1 MPKARPHLLTL
12 SLLAGT
18 YILAQAIVVP
28 SLSELQVQ
36 FKTDYKTIQYTISG
50 YLLGV
55 AFVNFIAGP
64 LSDRFGRRPIM
75 LLFFSIFLISSLG
88 CYISEDL
95 YSFLF
100 FRLCQSSSA
109 AGLVLSRAIIGDFS
123 SKDETV
129 KMLGLLSIS
138 MGIAPS
144 LAPLAGGVIS
154 DFFGAKGIFLFLSLL
169 GILLLTLIVT
179 DLKETHFQ
187 RSKDIFAQ
195 IKSYPTLL
203 ASLDFWLPTIT
214 FALSFSIFGIFFIG
228 GPYIAVKVF
237 NLSPTTMGIYLAFP
251 SLGYVLGN
259 ILISK
264 IANRVSTKRLMI
276 IGSFVL
282 LLGPLSSLILS
293 HLFFHPLSFFLPIL
307 IMTFGSG
314 IIWPASNAEIVKAVP
329 YLAGSASG
337 LGSAIMTLMSS
348 FAAFLTGFYI
358 ENLNPIDF
366 VCYFLIIVGILSFL
380 SSLLTKSK

>member
-1 MPKARPHLLTL
+1 MPKVRPHLLTL

-138 MGIAPS
+138 MGTAPS

-154 DFFGAKGIFLFLSLL
+154 DFFGAKGIFLFLSIL

>member
-1 MPKARPHLLTL
+1 MFKARPHLLTL

-75 LLFFSIFLISSLG
+75 LLFFSIFFISSLG

-169 GILLLTLIVT
+169 GILLLVLIVT

-276 IGSFVL
+276 VGSFIL

-293 HLFFHPLSFFLPIL
+293 HFFFHPLSFFLPIL

-366 VCYFLIIVGILSFL
+366 VCYFLILVGVLSFL

>member
-1 MPKARPHLLTL
+1 MSKARPHLLTL

-75 LLFFSIFLISSLG
+75 LLFFSIFFISSLG

-169 GILLLTLIVT
+169 GILLLILIVT

-264 IANRVSTKRLMI
+264 IANRVSTKTLMI

-293 HLFFHPLSFFLPIL
+293 HFFFHPLSFFLPIL

-314 IIWPASNAEIVKAVP
+314 IIWPASNAEIVKAIP
-329 YLAGSASG
+329 HLAGSASG

-366 VCYFLIIVGILSFL
+366 VCYFLISVGLLSFL

>member
-1 MPKARPHLLTL
+1 MIKARPHLLTL

-18 YILAQAIVVP
+18 YILVQVIIVP
-28 SLSELQVQ
+28 SLTDLQEQ

-75 LLFFSIFLISSLG
+75 LVFFSIFFASSLG
-88 CYISEDL
+88 CYVSSDL
-95 YSFLF
+95 NSFLF

-129 KMLGLLSIS
+129 KMLGLLSIA

-144 LAPLAGGVIS
+144 LAPLAGGIIN
-154 DFFGAKGIFLFLSLL
+154 DYFGSKGIFLFLTFLSLL
-169 GILLLTLIVT
+169 LLALIMI
-179 DLKETHFQ
+179 DLKETHFHK
-187 RSKDIFAQ
+187 SKNIFSQ
-195 IKSYPTLL
+195 IKTYPTLIT
-203 ASLDFWLPTIT
+203 SLDFWLPTST

-228 GPYIAVKVF
+228 GPYVAVKVF
-237 NLSPTTMGIYLAFP
+237 NLSPTIMGICLSFP
-251 SLGYVLGN
+251 ALGYVLGN
-259 ILISK
+259 ILVSK
-264 IANRVSTKRLMI
+264 IANILSTKNLMVL
-276 IGSFVL
+276 GSVILFLGPCISL
-282 LLGPLSSLILS
+282 LLSS
-293 HLFFHPLSFFLPIL
+293 FYFHPLSFFIPIL

-314 IIWPASNAEIVKAVP
+314 IIWPASNAEIVKAIP
-329 YLAGSASG
+329 HLAGSASG

-348 FAAFLTGFYI
+348 FAAFLTGIYI
-358 ENLNPIDF
+358 EYLNPIDF
-366 VCYFLIIVGILSFL
+366 VCYFLILVGVLSFF
-380 SSLLTKSK
+380 SSLCTRSK

>member
-1 MPKARPHLLTL
+1 MTKIRPHLLTL

-18 YILAQAIVVP
+18 YILVQVIIVP
-28 SLSELQVQ
+28 SLTDLQEQ

-75 LLFFSIFLISSLG
+75 LAFFCIFFASSLG
-88 CYISEDL
+88 CYISSDL
-95 YSFLF
+95 NSFLF

-129 KMLGLLSIS
+129 KMLGLLSIA

-144 LAPLAGGVIS
+144 LAPLAGGIIN
-154 DFFGAKGIFLFLSLL
+154 DYFGSKEIFLFLTFLSLL
-169 GILLLTLIVT
+169 LLALIMI
-179 DLKETHFQ
+179 DLKETHFHK
-187 RSKDIFAQ
+187 SKDIFSQ
-195 IKSYPTLL
+195 IKTYPTLITN
-203 ASLDFWLPTIT
+203 LDFWLPTFT

-228 GPYIAVKVF
+228 GPYVAVKVF
-237 NLSPTTMGIYLAFP
+237 NLSPTIMGICLSFP
-251 SLGYVLGN
+251 ALGYVLGN
-259 ILISK
+259 MLVSK
-264 IANRVSTKRLMI
+264 IANIVSTKNLMVL
-276 IGSFVL
+276 GSVILCLGPCISL
-282 LLGPLSSLILS
+282 LLSNSY
-293 HLFFHPLSFFLPIL
+293 FRPLSFFLPIL

-314 IIWPASNAEIVKAVP
+314 IIWPASNAEIVKAIP
-329 YLAGSASG
+329 HLAGSASG

-348 FAAFLTGFYI
+348 FAAFLTGIYI
-358 ENLNPIDF
+358 EYLNPIDF
-366 VCYFLIIVGILSFL
+366 VCYFLILVGVLSFF
-380 SSLLTKSK
+380 SSLFTRSK

>member
-1 MPKARPHLLTL
+1 MTKARPHLLTL

-18 YILAQAIVVP
+18 YILVQVIIVP
-28 SLSELQVQ
+28 SLTDLQEQ

-75 LLFFSIFLISSLG
+75 LAFFSIFFASSLG
-88 CYISEDL
+88 CYISSDL
-95 YSFLF
+95 NSFLF

-129 KMLGLLSIS
+129 KMLGLLSIA

-144 LAPLAGGVIS
+144 LAPLAGGIIN
-154 DFFGAKGIFLFLSLL
+154 DYFGSKAIFLFLTFLSLL
-169 GILLLTLIVT
+169 LLALIII
-179 DLKETHFQ
+179 DLNETHFHK
-187 RSKDIFAQ
+187 SKNIFSQ
-195 IKSYPTLL
+195 IKTYPTLIT
-203 ASLDFWLPTIT
+203 SLDFWLPTST
-214 FALSFSIFGIFFIG
+214 FSLSFSIFGIFFIG
-228 GPYIAVKVF
+228 GPYVAVKVF
-237 NLSPTTMGIYLAFP
+237 NLSPTIMGIYLSLPA
-251 SLGYVLGN
+251 LGYVLGN
-259 ILISK
+259 ILVSK
-264 IANRVSTKRLMI
+264 IANIVSTKNLMVL
-276 IGSFVL
+276 GSVILFLGPVISL
-282 LLGPLSSLILS
+282 LLSN
-293 HLFFHPLSFFLPIL
+293 FYFHPLSFFMPIL

-329 YLAGSASG
+329 HLAGSASG

-348 FAAFLTGFYI
+348 FFAFLTGIYI
-358 ENLNPIDF
+358 EYLNPIDL
-366 VCYFLIIVGILSFL
+366 VCYFLIFVGALSFL
-380 SSLLTKSK
+380 CSLCTKSK

>member
-88 CYISEDL
+88 CYISEGL

-169 GILLLTLIVT
+169 GILLLILIVT

-187 RSKDIFAQ
+187 RSKDMFAQ

-264 IANRVSTKRLMI
+264 IANRVSTKTLMI

-329 YLAGSASG
+329 HLAGSASG
-337 LGSAIMTLMSS
+337 LGSAIMTLMSA

-366 VCYFLIIVGILSFL
+366 VCYFLILVGVLSFL

>member
-1 MPKARPHLLTL
+1 MSKARPHLLTL

-75 LLFFSIFLISSLG
+75 LLFFSIFFISSLG

-264 IANRVSTKRLMI
+264 IANRVSTKTLMI

-293 HLFFHPLSFFLPIL
+293 HFFFHPLSFFLPIL

-329 YLAGSASG
+329 HLAGSASG

-366 VCYFLIIVGILSFL
+366 VCYFLISVGLLSFL
-380 SSLLTKSK
+380 SSLLTKTK

>member
-1 MPKARPHLLTL
+1 MFKARPHLLTL

-123 SKDETV
+123 SKDQTV

-169 GILLLTLIVT
+169 GILLLILIVT

-276 IGSFVL
+276 VGSFVL

-329 YLAGSASG
+329 HLAGSASG

-366 VCYFLIIVGILSFL
+366 VCYFLISVGLLSFL

>member
-1 MPKARPHLLTL
+1 MIKARPHLLTL

-18 YILAQAIVVP
+18 YILVQVIIVP
-28 SLSELQVQ
+28 SLTDLQEQ

-75 LLFFSIFLISSLG
+75 LVFFSIFFVSSLG
-88 CYISEDL
+88 CYISSDL
-95 YSFLF
+95 NSFLF

-129 KMLGLLSIS
+129 KMLGLLSIA

-144 LAPLAGGVIS
+144 LAPLAGGIIN
-154 DFFGAKGIFLFLSLL
+154 DYFGSRGIFLFLTFLSVF
-169 GILLLTLIVT
+169 LLTLIMI
-179 DLKETHFQ
+179 DLRETHLH
-187 RSKDIFAQ
+187 RSKDIFSQ
-195 IKSYPTLL
+195 IKTYPTLIT
-203 ASLDFWLPTIT
+203 SLDFWLPTST

-228 GPYIAVKVF
+228 GPYVAVKVF
-237 NLSPTTMGIYLAFP
+237 SLSPTVMGICLSFP
-251 SLGYVLGN
+251 ALGYVLGN
-259 ILISK
+259 ILVSK
-264 IANRVSTKRLMI
+264 IANIVSTKNLMVL
-276 IGSFVL
+276 GSGILFLGPCFSL
-282 LLGPLSSLILS
+282 LLSN
-293 HLFFHPLSFFLPIL
+293 FYFHPLSFFLPIL

-314 IIWPASNAEIVKAVP
+314 IIWPASNAEIVKAIP
-329 YLAGSASG
+329 HLAGSASG

-348 FAAFLTGFYI
+348 FAAFLTGIYI
-358 ENLNPIDF
+358 EYLNPIDF
-366 VCYFLIIVGILSFL
+366 VCYLLIFVGVLSFF
-380 SSLLTKSK
+380 SSLCTRSK

>member
-1 MPKARPHLLTL
+1 MPKVRPHLLTL

-154 DFFGAKGIFLFLSLL
+154 DFFGSKGIFLFLSLL
-169 GILLLTLIVT
+169 GILLLILIVT

-329 YLAGSASG
+329 HLAGSASG

>member
-1 MPKARPHLLTL
+1 MIKARPHLLTL

-18 YILAQAIVVP
+18 YILVQVIIVP
-28 SLSELQVQ
+28 SLTDLQEQ

-75 LLFFSIFLISSLG
+75 LAFFSIFFVSSLG
-88 CYISEDL
+88 CYISSDL
-95 YSFLF
+95 NSFLF

-129 KMLGLLSIS
+129 KMLGLLSIA

-144 LAPLAGGVIS
+144 LAPLAGGIIN
-154 DFFGAKGIFLFLSLL
+154 DYFGSRGIFLFLTFLSLL
-169 GILLLTLIVT
+169 LLILIMI
-179 DLKETHFQ
+179 DLKETHFH
-187 RSKDIFAQ
+187 RSKDIFSQ
-195 IKSYPTLL
+195 IKTYPTLIT
-203 ASLDFWLPTIT
+203 SLDFWLPTST

-228 GPYIAVKVF
+228 GPYVAVKVF
-237 NLSPTTMGIYLAFP
+237 NLSPTVMGICLSFP
-251 SLGYVLGN
+251 ALGYVLGN
-259 ILISK
+259 ILVSK
-264 IANRVSTKRLMI
+264 TANIVSTKKLMVL
-276 IGSFVL
+276 GSGILFLGPCFSL
-282 LLGPLSSLILS
+282 LLSN
-293 HLFFHPLSFFLPIL
+293 FYFHPLSFFLPIL

-314 IIWPASNAEIVKAVP
+314 IIWPAANAEIVKAIP
-329 YLAGSASG
+329 HLAGSASG

-348 FAAFLTGFYI
+348 FAAFLTGIYI
-358 ENLNPIDF
+358 EYLNPIDF
-366 VCYFLIIVGILSFL
+366 VCYLLIFVGVLSFF
-380 SSLLTKSK
+380 SSLCTRSE

>member
-36 FKTDYKTIQYTISG
+36 FKTDYMTIQYTISG

-88 CYISEDL
+88 CYISEGL

-169 GILLLTLIVT
+169 GILLLILIVT

-264 IANRVSTKRLMI
+264 IANRVSTKTLMT

-293 HLFFHPLSFFLPIL
+293 HFFFHPLSFFLPIL

-329 YLAGSASG
+329 HLAGSASG

-366 VCYFLIIVGILSFL
+366 VCYFLISVGLLSFL

>member
-1 MPKARPHLLTL
+1 
-12 SLLAGT
+12 
-18 YILAQAIVVP
+18 
-28 SLSELQVQ
+28 
-36 FKTDYKTIQYTISG
+36 
-50 YLLGV
+50 
-55 AFVNFIAGP
+55 
-64 LSDRFGRRPIM
+64 
-75 LLFFSIFLISSLG
+75 
-88 CYISEDL
+88 
-95 YSFLF
+95 LF

-264 IANRVSTKRLMI
+264 IANRVSTKTLMI

-293 HLFFHPLSFFLPIL
+293 HFFFHPLSFFLPIL

-329 YLAGSASG
+329 HLAGSASG

-366 VCYFLIIVGILSFL
+366 VCYFLISVGLLSFL

>member
-36 FKTDYKTIQYTISG
+36 FETDYKTIQYTISG

-154 DFFGAKGIFLFLSLL
+154 DFFGAKGIFLFLSIL
-169 GILLLTLIVT
+169 GILLLILIVT

-237 NLSPTTMGIYLAFP
+237 NLSPIMMGIYLAFP

-276 IGSFVL
+276 IGSFIL

-293 HLFFHPLSFFLPIL
+293 YLFFHPLSFFLPIL

-329 YLAGSASG
+329 HLAGSASG
-337 LGSAIMTLMSS
+337 LGSAIMTLMSA

-366 VCYFLIIVGILSFL
+366 VCYFLILVGVLSFL

>member
-28 SLSELQVQ
+28 SLSELQEQ

-75 LLFFSIFLISSLG
+75 LLFFSIFFISSLG
-88 CYISEDL
+88 CYISQDL

-169 GILLLTLIVT
+169 GILLLILIVT

-195 IKSYPTLL
+195 IKSYPMLL
-203 ASLDFWLPTIT
+203 VSLDFWLPTIT

-276 IGSFVL
+276 IGSFIL

-329 YLAGSASG
+329 HLAGSASG

>member
-1 MPKARPHLLTL
+1 MIKARPNLLTL

-18 YILAQAIVVP
+18 YILVQVIIVP
-28 SLSELQVQ
+28 SLTDLQEQ

-55 AFVNFIAGP
+55 AFVNFTAGP

-88 CYISEDL
+88 CYISKDL
-95 YSFLF
+95 NSFLF

-109 AGLVLSRAIIGDFS
+109 AGLVLSRAIIGDIS
-123 SKDETV
+123 SKNETV

-144 LAPLAGGVIS
+144 LAPLAGGIIN
-154 DFFGAKGIFLFLSLL
+154 DFFGAKGIFLFLSLTS
-169 GILLLTLIVT
+169 ILLLILIIT
-179 DLKETHFQ
+179 DLKETHFL
-187 RSKDIFAQ
+187 RSKDIFSQ

-203 ASLDFWLPTIT
+203 VSLDFWLPTVT

-228 GPYIAVKVF
+228 GPYVAVKVF
-237 NLSPTTMGIYLAFP
+237 NLSSTIMGIYLAFP

-259 ILISK
+259 VLISK
-264 IANRVSTKRLMI
+264 IANKVSTKMLMI
-276 IGSFVL
+276 TGSFIL
-282 LLGPLSSLILS
+282 LLGPCSSLILS
-293 HLFFHPLSFFLPIL
+293 NFFFHPLSFFLPIL

-314 IIWPASNAEIVKAVP
+314 IIWPASNAEIVKAIP
-329 YLAGSASG
+329 DLAGSASG
-337 LGSAIMTLMSS
+337 LGSAIMTLVSS

-358 ENLNPIDF
+358 ENLNPIKF
-366 VCYFLIIVGILSFL
+366 VCYFLILVGVLSFC
-380 SSLLTKSK
+380 SSLLTRSR

>member
-28 SLSELQVQ
+28 SLSELQEQ

-88 CYISEDL
+88 CYISENL
-95 YSFLF
+95 FSFLF

-169 GILLLTLIVT
+169 GILLLILIVT

-203 ASLDFWLPTIT
+203 LSLDFWLPTIT

-237 NLSPTTMGIYLAFP
+237 NLSPTMMGIYLAFP

-276 IGSFVL
+276 IGSFIL

-293 HLFFHPLSFFLPIL
+293 YLFFHPLSFFLPIL

-329 YLAGSASG
+329 HLAGSASG

-358 ENLNPIDF
+358 ENQNPIDF
-366 VCYFLIIVGILSFL
+366 VCHFLILVGVLSFL

>member
-36 FKTDYKTIQYTISG
+36 FETDYKTIQYTISG

-169 GILLLTLIVT
+169 GILLLILIVT

-264 IANRVSTKRLMI
+264 IANRVSTKTLMI

-293 HLFFHPLSFFLPIL
+293 HFFFHPLSFFLPIL

-314 IIWPASNAEIVKAVP
+314 IIWPASNAEIVKAIP
-329 YLAGSASG
+329 HLAGSASG

-366 VCYFLIIVGILSFL
+366 VCYFLISVGLLSFL